1 MLTAESTAGSGQTV
15 TTKLVAVAVVGV
27 DGVDEG
33 ELGVD
38 GDEQRQTGQKGE
50 EKRTGREKGGKNEK
64 NGGY

>member
-1 MLTAESTAGSGQTV
+1 M
-15 TTKLVAVAVVGV
+15 TTMLVAVAVVAV